1 MSDLIVGLLDTNVF
15 IHAQT
20 NDISS
25 QECREF
31 LRAVER
37 GTVRVEIPPVVLHE
51 LTYALPR
58 YLRQLSRADV
68 ATYLLSVLHWPGI
81 RGDNELMIDA
91 VKRWARTPGLAFV
104 DIGQSA
110 GSKKAQQQMT
120 RISYRPVDVRRR
132 ARTHRCAKVEADTPS
147 ARA

>member
-1 MSDLIVGLLDTNVF
+1 MKQRRMYSVSDLIVGLLDANVF

-31 LRAVER
+31 LQAVER
-37 GTVRVEIPPVVLHE
+37 GSVRVEIPPVVLHE

-91 VKRWARTPGLAFV
+91 VKR
-104 DIGQSA
+104 
-110 GSKKAQQQMT
+110 
-120 RISYRPVDVRRR
+120 
-132 ARTHRCAKVEADTPS
+132 
-147 ARA
+147 